1 MIALEHNIT
10 PPRTD
15 AELVRLSLAHDRDA
29 FGEIVSRHQSLVCA
43 LAYSATGNL
52 SRSEDL
58 AQETFLAA
66 WKQLPQLREPL
77 HLRARLCG
85 IARNLIRNAQRRAGR
100 DPARLAET
108 LEAAP
113 EVAAVEPLPT
123 DQAISHEEE
132 AILWHSLALIPE
144 AYREPLVLYYREH
157 HSVAR
162 VAEALELS
170 EDAVKQRLSRGRVLL
185 QEQVLALVEGTL
197 ERSNPGRAF
206 TVGVLAAL
214 PVLGTAAKTVAVGA
228 AAGQGSTSAKTA
240 VATAGGITFF
250 GLVTTFVGLL
260 GGLTGYR
267 MSDGAQSREE
277 QLWAGRF
284 WRWIAFG
291 LGAFVLPSFVL
302 AIFWHRRHPELLPFA
317 AWWLGLF
324 YAVLAVPLV
333 LWAWRNH
340 RRLRR
345 GEGTAA
351 SPESV
356 PPRFRTL
363 WIALVTICAA
373 GLIVFGVF
381 DTNWRVRRLSMR
393 EAQELIA
400 AHPDANCHVSQY
412 QSGARYLW
420 IVLSDGGKKAKFTAP
435 ADASTLAL
443 LANQGIRCPTYLQ
456 GRDFEILGWPG
467 RLLFLAAIF
476 AFAAGAAAL
485 VRIALRRSRPA
496 ASR

>member
-1 MIALEHNIT
+1 
-10 PPRTD
+10 R
-15 AELVRLSLAHDRDA
+15 
-29 FGEIVSRHQSLVCA
+29 
-43 LAYSATGNL
+43 
-52 SRSEDL
+52 
-58 AQETFLAA
+58 A
-66 WKQLPQLREPL
+66 W
-77 HLRARLCG
+77 LCG

-400 AHPDANCHVSQY
+400 AHPNVNCHVSQY
-412 QSGARYLW
+412 LSGSRYLW
-420 IVLSDGGKKAKFTAP
+420 IVLSDGGRKLKFTAP
-435 ADASTLAL
+435 ADAATLAL
-443 LANQGIRCPTYLQ
+443 LADKGIRCPTYLQ

-467 RLLFLAAIF
+467 RFLFLAATF

-485 VRIALRRSRPA
+485 VRIALRRSRA
-496 ASR
+496 TSSR